1 MPSRSRMWQAVT
13 RVRFAAPSSGASKAG
28 APARLEDAI
37 TQEPPLP
44 NFRLQLFN
52 KGKVKILDA
61 VGDQRLHVHLLVAR
75 GDDLHVQAVLLKD
88 SLFHPQ
94 ENRDRAGDG
103 SRGRDPNQRLRRGG
117 NYVHRERQD
126 DDGDYFYPLIHN
138 PILSAATK
146 TSLPPPELLGGEAR
160 AFSHRLELGPSD
172 LGMADPRAQ
181 AAVRTRHDIFATHQL
196 GVLYQALCDRLRVF
210 NEVAIV
216 AGNSRNEHLPL
227 RQLDLF
233 PHPPLMLMAGI

>member
-28 APARLEDAI
+28 APARLEEVI
-37 TQEPPLP
+37 TLEPPLP
-44 NFRLQLFN
+44 RFRLQLFD
-52 KGKVKILDA
+52 KGKVKILERRNREERG
-61 VGDQRLHVHLLVAR
+61 VLVAH
-75 GDDLHVQAVLLKD
+75 GLEDID
-88 SLFHPQ
+88 
-94 ENRDRAGDG
+94 NRF
-103 SRGRDPNQRLRRGG
+103 L
-117 NYVHRERQD
+117 
-126 DDGDYFYPLIHN
+126 YFYPLIHN

-172 LGMADPRAQ
+172 LGMADSRAQ

-227 RQLDLF
+227 QQLDLF
-233 PHPPLMLMAGI
+233 PHPPLMLMAGVLNLNKVTLPT